1 MKRKERGREGCNSGG
16 GEGRKTEEVVKLGAG
31 GSPPCTSGKDT
42 GGLCWD
48 LCLGFLG
55 FWETSY
61 LPVVRRLGERMEDKD
76 RANSASRPPF
86 WFLSVPHMIPVNLV
100 QVKKQEE
107 LGGGGWGGHPGQLS
121 PACSL
126 HTEQS
131 YTWPDMNPGR
141 FAFSF

>member
-1 MKRKERGREGCNSGG
+1 M
-16 GEGRKTEEVVKLGAG
+16 KLGAG

-61 LPVVRRLGERMEDKD
+61 LPVVRSLGERMEDKD
-76 RANSASRPPF
+76 RSNSASRPPF
-86 WFLSVPHMIPVNLV
+86 WFSSVPHMIPVNLA

-107 LGGGGWGGHPGQLS
+107 LGGCLGGHPGQLS

-141 FAFSF
+141 LAFSF

>member
-1 MKRKERGREGCNSGG
+1 
-16 GEGRKTEEVVKLGAG
+16 
-31 GSPPCTSGKDT
+31 
-42 GGLCWD
+42 
-48 LCLGFLG
+48 
-55 FWETSY
+55 
-61 LPVVRRLGERMEDKD
+61 MEDKD